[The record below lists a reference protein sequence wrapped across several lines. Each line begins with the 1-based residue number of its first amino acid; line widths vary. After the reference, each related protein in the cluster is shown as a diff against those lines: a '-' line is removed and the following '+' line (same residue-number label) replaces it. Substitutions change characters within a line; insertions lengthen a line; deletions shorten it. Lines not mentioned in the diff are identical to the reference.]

1 MKSIWSDPGASRRRP
16 CKAYKPYKSY
26 NFYSFDTP
34 SGGWNGSG
42 GGVHFVGIVGI
53 VAFLSGLI
61 GQPSR
66 KGCRFCRN
74 CRDCSPLLLGLPA
87 GCPLRHVASLH
98 ATSPTGRGK
107 CTPVGGGQAVVRRTC
122 SQLCLTAQFTVFDG
136 GTLGSLH
143 GGTNSDRCQQQ
154 KQGAVSGCVSEALP
168 AAETAELEQ
177 GQPSKFASAPRARLQ
192 FGQRQPGAALR
203 FLQAPAVAR
212 RKKRLSA
219 RGAGTGCASAL

>member
-1 MKSIWSDPGASRRRP
+1 MKSIWSDPGVSRRRP

-26 NFYSFDTP
+26 NLYSFDTP

-42 GGVHFVGIVGI
+42 GGVHFVGIVEI

-107 CTPVGGGQAVVRRTC
+107 CTPVGGGQAVVRRAC
-122 SQLCLTAQFTVFDG
+122 SSKRKAPHNTKTRLAAGSAADRVRRTRQG
-136 GTLGSLH
+136 G
-143 GGTNSDRCQQQ
+143 
-154 KQGAVSGCVSEALP
+154 GA
-168 AAETAELEQ
+168 
-177 GQPSKFASAPRARLQ
+177 
-192 FGQRQPGAALR
+192 GAAVCS
-203 FLQAPAVAR
+203 FQAPAYGAQ
-212 RKKRLSA
+212 KRQ
-219 RGAGTGCASAL
+219 GTATRFPIKHKNPPGSGFLCIEGWESI

>member
-53 VAFLSGLI
+53 VAFL
-61 GQPSR
+61 
-66 KGCRFCRN
+66 
-74 CRDCSPLLLGLPA
+74 LGSPA

-136 GTLGSLH
+136 GTLGSPR

-154 KQGAVSGCVSEALP
+154 KQGAVSGCVSKALP

-177 GQPSKFASAPRARLQ
+177 GQPSKFASAPRARRQ

-219 RGAGTGCASAL
+219 RGLSSEARLRGP